1 MANGAYTGK
10 RSPQSWVG
18 GSNNGQVA
26 SIGMFLDKSNEGM
39 NLVAKKSWFLLDGQI
54 INLGSGITGT
64 TDASIETI
72 LDNRMI
78 HPQEVK
84 LNQGSDK
91 DNSWISLS
99 AANPLNNIGYVF
111 PNSMNTLD
119 VQIEERSGRYGD
131 INEYFVNDKT
141 YTNTFAK
148 ISKNY
153 GKTVE
158 NGTYEYLT
166 VVGKTNEEIAALS
179 KNKGYTVLENTA
191 NLQAIEA
198 GNYVMMNTWNNDQE
212 IAGLYAYDPMSVIS
226 EKIDNGV
233 YRLTLANPLQNNAS
247 VSIEFDKGILE
258 VAAADP
264 EISVD
269 QNIITL
275 NSAGL
280 NDSSRS
286 ITVKTTPEV
295 TKEAL
300 EKLIQ
305 EQKEHQEKDYTA
317 SSWKVYSEALK
328 QAQTVVDQATATQ
341 AEVDQAEAEL
351 RSAVKQLTLKNSG
364 ENKKEQKNGGNNGHL
379 NTSTGV
385 DQTGTKQVKP
395 SSQGGFR
402 KASQFLPSTGEKKS
416 IALVIIGL
424 LVIASGCLLVF
435 RKSKSKK

>member
-1 MANGAYTGK
+1 
-10 RSPQSWVG
+10 
-18 GSNNGQVA
+18 
-26 SIGMFLDKSNEGM
+26 
-39 NLVAKKSWFLLDGQI
+39 
-54 INLGSGITGT
+54 
-64 TDASIETI
+64 
-72 LDNRMI
+72 
-78 HPQEVK
+78 
-84 LNQGSDK
+84 
-91 DNSWISLS
+91 
-99 AANPLNNIGYVF
+99 
-111 PNSMNTLD
+111 MNTLD

-226 EKIDNGV
+226 EKIDNGA

-258 VAAADP
+258 VVAADP
-264 EISVD
+264 EISVN

-280 NDSSRS
+280 NGSSRS

-317 SSWKVYSEALK
+317 SSWKAYSEALKQAQTVADQTTATQAEVDQAETELRSAVKQLVKVPTKEVDKTNLLKIIKENEKHQEKDYTASSWKVYSEALK
-328 QAQTVVDQATATQ
+328 QAQTVADQTTATQ
-341 AEVDQAEAEL
+341 AEVDQAETEL

>member
-1 MANGAYTGK
+1 
-10 RSPQSWVG
+10 
-18 GSNNGQVA
+18 
-26 SIGMFLDKSNEGM
+26 
-39 NLVAKKSWFLLDGQI
+39 
-54 INLGSGITGT
+54 
-64 TDASIETI
+64 
-72 LDNRMI
+72 
-78 HPQEVK
+78 
-84 LNQGSDK
+84 
-91 DNSWISLS
+91 
-99 AANPLNNIGYVF
+99 
-111 PNSMNTLD
+111 MNTLD
-119 VQIEERSGRYGD
+119 VQIEESSGRYGD

-328 QAQTVVDQATATQ
+328 QAQTVADQTTATQAEVDQAEAKLRSAVKQLVKVPTKEVDKTNLLKIIKENEKHQEKDYTASSWKAYSEALKQAQTVADQTTATQ